1 MAIES
6 ALIKQVT
13 AELYEKS
20 LKKIP
25 EDTHSFLSH
34 AINKES
40 NLTAKK
46 TLKIMVQSADLAK
59 STDQLI
65 CSDVGIPTYIFKI
78 GSKVQFNGPI
88 RQAIQDG
95 FKELT
100 EKINPPILK
109 MVTNP
114 LTHERSFEGKD
125 IPIVSYDVID
135 DADYVEIICSPKAM
149 GTPRWEAIEAFV
161 YPTHED
167 IERFVI
173 DVVMKAGSQPCL
185 PIVVGV
191 GIGGTFD
198 YAAKLA
204 KESMLRPH
212 GIFSSNPI
220 LADMEVRLLKAINQ
234 MGFGPMGTGGET
246 SAMSVNIDFAF
257 SHGFVPVAV
266 CFNCWINR
274 RTSAKIYND
283 GRVENLDW

>member
-6 ALIKQVT
+6 ALIKKIT

-25 EDTHSFLSH
+25 EDTHAFLSQ

-40 NLTAKK
+40 NLTAKN

-59 STDQLI
+59 RTDQLI

-88 RQAIQDG
+88 KQAIQDG

-114 LTHERSFEGKD
+114 LTHERSYEGKD

-149 GTPRWEAIEAFV
+149 GTGRWEAIEAFV
-161 YPTHED
+161 YPTHEM
-167 IERFVI
+167 IEKFVI

-191 GIGGTFD
+191 GVGGTFD

-212 GIFSSNPI
+212 GLSSSNPI

-234 MGFGPMGTGGET
+234 MDFGPMGTGGDT
-246 SAMSVNIDFAF
+246 SAMSVNIDFAY

-266 CFNCWINR
+266 CINCWINR
-274 RTSAKIYND
+274 RTSAKIYNN

>member
-6 ALIKQVT
+6 ALIKKIT

-25 EDTHSFLSH
+25 EDTHAFLSQ

-40 NLTAKK
+40 NLTAKN

-59 STDQLI
+59 RTDQLI

-88 RQAIQDG
+88 KQAIQDG

-114 LTHERSFEGKD
+114 LTHERSYEGKD

-149 GTPRWEAIEAFV
+149 GTGRWEAIEAFV
-161 YPTHED
+161 YPTHEM
-167 IERFVI
+167 IEKFVI

-191 GIGGTFD
+191 GVGGTFD

-212 GIFSSNPI
+212 GLSSSNPI

-234 MGFGPMGTGGET
+234 MDFGPMGTGGDT
-246 SAMSVNIDFAF
+246 SAMSVNIDFAY

-266 CFNCWINR
+266 CINCWINR